1 MKIQIC
7 IGSSCHLKDSQ
18 GIIELF
24 QKSILENKLEDNV
37 TLVGAFCMG
46 KCSNDGV
53 SVKFDY
59 GEVCSIT
66 KENFYKTFYEKVV
79 TLV

>member
-24 QKSILENKLEDNV
+24 QKSILENKLEDKV
-37 TLVGAFCMG
+37 TLVGAF
-46 KCSNDGV
+46 V
-53 SVKFDY
+53 W
-59 GEVCSIT
+59 
-66 KENFYKTFYEKVV
+66 ENVV
-79 TLV
+79 TMV

>member
-24 QKSILENKLEDNV
+24 QKSILENKLEDKV
-37 TLVGAFCMG
+37 TLVGTARMG
-46 KCSNDGV
+46 DLIC
-53 SVKFDY
+53 
-59 GEVCSIT
+59 ERI
-66 KENFYKTFYEKVV
+66 
-79 TLV
+79 

>member
-7 IGSSCHLKDSQ
+7 IGSSCHLKDSREL
-18 GIIELF
+18 IELF
-24 QKSILENKLEDNV
+24 QKSIKENNLENQVALM
-37 TLVGAFCMG
+37 GSFCMG

-53 SVKFDY
+53 SVRFDE

-66 KENFYKTFYEKVV
+66 KENFYKNFYEKVIKRV
-79 TLV
+79 

>member
-24 QKSILENKLEDNV
+24 QKSILENKLEDKV

-46 KCSNDGV
+46 N
-53 SVKFDY
+53 
-59 GEVCSIT
+59 
-66 KENFYKTFYEKVV
+66 VV
-79 TLV
+79 TMV

>member
-24 QKSILENKLEDNV
+24 QKSILENKL
-37 TLVGAFCMG
+37 
-46 KCSNDGV
+46 
-53 SVKFDY
+53 
-59 GEVCSIT
+59 
-66 KENFYKTFYEKVV
+66 
-79 TLV
+79 